1 LVDGDNFPNAPTIGL
16 DLFPPPLPPNTDL
29 GFLVV
34 SFVSQ
39 AANFKAFQR
48 AVDQP
53 WFYFVHAQTNAKDA
67 ADHVLT
73 GTAFLAN
80 EISDVTSPIL
90 VLSRDG
96 FARETVETLK
106 TLEPERDIRLISPQQ
121 FGGVLQKLGAEA
133 GFHIKA
139 ALPAASP
146 GMQQRVEYSSFDPA
160 ASAPA
165 GPRFSYEPGKDEP
178 APTPVPARSKT
189 PPPSQ
194 PAREQ
199 RTGPVSAPVVSLF
212 APQLR
217 APGPSSA
224 ASLLPRMT
232 PQQIYRSVAEAE
244 GVSPEKLVLPR
255 DTAQPWAGYRCKL
268 CGKDGGL
275 PDSHWEEH
283 CPLSDTASVG
293 SSSSGSSAAADRT
306 RPWRD
311 YVCPFCHKP
320 GGLPESHYHWACPQY
335 KGEGLAPPVPPKYVI
350 ETPDGRAEAPP
361 DAASVWCQE
370 EERFSRFVAILNK
383 LYVQRDILEVR
394 LSTLGV
400 VMRENFVYSEKAGLK
415 PLVERAVELGLG
427 ERRGEQG
434 NAALVLLK
442 ERIRVFVAAPAVGS
456 APAI

>member
-1 LVDGDNFPNAPTIGL
+1 MRAIFQQIARVNLLSLERFPAADRSTTLKDIKARLRRLAGRTLILVDGDNFPNAPTIGL

-73 GTAFLAN
+73 GTAFVAN
-80 EISDVTSPIL
+80 EICDVTSPIL

-133 GFHIKA
+133 GFHTKGVV
-139 ALPAASP
+139 PTASP
-146 GMQQRVEYSSFDPA
+146 GLQQRQ
-160 ASAPA
+160 
-165 GPRFSYEPGKDEP
+165 GPRFSYEPGQDEP
-178 APTPVPARSKT
+178 VKARSKT

-194 PAREQ
+194 PQPQPQPRA
-199 RTGPVSAPVVSLF
+199 GPVSAPVTLS

-217 APGPSSA
+217 APGPASA
-224 ASLLPRMT
+224 ASLLPRMA
-232 PQQIYRSVAEAE
+232 PQQVYQSVAAAL
-244 GVSPEKLVLPR
+244 GVSSEKLALPR

-275 PDSHWEEH
+275 PDSHWEEL
-283 CPLSDTASVG
+283 CPLSDAASVASTASVG
-293 SSSSGSSAAADRT
+293 SSAAVDRT

-320 GGLPESHYHWACPQY
+320 GGLPDSHYHWACPHRPAD
-335 KGEGLAPPVPPKYVI
+335 GGGAPFAQPKYVI

-361 DAASVWCQE
+361 DAASVWRQE

-383 LYVQRDILEVR
+383 LYGP
-394 LSTLGV
+394 STASLHS
-400 VMRENFVYSEKAGLK
+400 YCS
-415 PLVERAVELGLG
+415 
-427 ERRGEQG
+427 
-434 NAALVLLK
+434 
-442 ERIRVFVAAPAVGS
+442 
-456 APAI
+456 